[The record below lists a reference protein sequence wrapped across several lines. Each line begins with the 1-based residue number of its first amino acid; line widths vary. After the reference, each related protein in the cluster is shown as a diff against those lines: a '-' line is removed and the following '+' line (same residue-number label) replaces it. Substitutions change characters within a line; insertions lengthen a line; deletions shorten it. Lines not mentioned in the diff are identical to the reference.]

1 MQPTKEKE
9 IFDGKYNKGESGNL
23 RGRPIEPKEAMA
35 KLRKFTDKKSATAYK
50 HLSQAIDRNESW
62 AVELCFQEL
71 MPKSDP
77 LYLRIDQN
85 NPDKPEAIINAILA
99 AISERE
105 YLTVKESCQLLD
117 TLVQLQD
124 SRVGISLPKLN

>member
-1 MQPTKEKE
+1 MQQTKVKE
-9 IFDGKYNKGESGNL
+9 THNGKYNKGESGNL
-23 RGRPIEPKEAMA
+23 RGRPIEPKEALG
-35 KLRKFTDKKSATAYK
+35 KLKKFTDKKSATAYK
-50 HLSQAIDRNESW
+50 HLSQAIEANEPW

-77 LYLRIDQN
+77 LHLRIDQN
-85 NPDKPEAIINAILA
+85 NPDKANAIINAILV

-117 TLVQLQD
+117 TLVHLQE
-124 SRVGISLPKLN
+124 SKIGVSLPKFN

>member
-23 RGRPIEPKEAMA
+23 KGRPVEPKEAMA

-77 LYLRIDQN
+77 LHLRIDQN

-105 YLTVKESCQLLD
+105 YLTIKESCQLLD
-117 TLVQLQD
+117 TLVHLQE
-124 SRVGISLPKLN
+124 SKIGTSLPKFN

>member
-105 YLTVKESCQLLD
+105 YLTIKESCQLLD
-117 TLVQLQD
+117 TLLHLQE
-124 SRVGISLPKLN
+124 SKIGTSLPEFN

>member
-50 HLSQAIDRNESW
+50 HLSQAIEASEPW
-62 AVELCFQEL
+62 AIQLYFQEL
-71 MPKSDP
+71 FP
-77 LYLRIDQN
+77 R
-85 NPDKPEAIINAILA
+85 
-99 AISERE
+99 
-105 YLTVKESCQLLD
+105 
-117 TLVQLQD
+117 VQLID
-124 SRVGISLPKLN
+124 ENNHICEK

>member
-1 MQPTKEKE
+1 MQSTKIKE
-9 IFDGKYNKGESGNL
+9 THNGKYNKGESGNL
-23 RGRPIEPKEAMA
+23 RGRPIEPKEALG
-35 KLRKFTDKKSATAYK
+35 KLKKFTDKKSATAYK
-50 HLSQAIDRNESW
+50 HLSQAIEAKEPW

-77 LYLRIDQN
+77 LHLRIDQN
-85 NPDKPEAIINAILA
+85 NPDKANAIINAILV

-117 TLVQLQD
+117 TLVHLQE
-124 SRVGISLPKLN
+124 SKIGVSLPKFN